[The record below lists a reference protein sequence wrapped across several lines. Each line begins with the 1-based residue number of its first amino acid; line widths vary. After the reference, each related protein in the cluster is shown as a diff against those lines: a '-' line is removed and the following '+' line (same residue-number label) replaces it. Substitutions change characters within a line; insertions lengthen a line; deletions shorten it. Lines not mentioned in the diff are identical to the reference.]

1 MEVRTIAIS
10 GAIRAPLVALTA
22 AQARIAQPTKHWS
35 VHLSHWELHRKAEC
49 HDSSVQHGHCRRR
62 WLSAE
67 QSIPAVEGS
76 EQQQEEREERA
87 HAECGEGTHRAGSP
101 DIGCGVPGQCADDHQ
116 RGAAQPIPALP
127 VPHGIV
133 HTSRD
138 EPAARRTAPDL
149 HMGVPS
155 LRSPRHSAYSPC
167 RSKYEEACLKLG
179 TLRANLCKGKGVQS
193 IAARSAA
200 CWPSTRHQGKPT
212 FRRSVP
218 GQAGRFSVLFC
229 LPGAARVLAS
239 LSRKVAPRAKLCK
252 QKITA
257 PSTYLHEST
266 AHASA
271 STDDVRPQ
279 G

>member
-1 MEVRTIAIS
+1 M
-10 GAIRAPLVALTA
+10 
-22 AQARIAQPTKHWS
+22 
-35 VHLSHWELHRKAEC
+35 
-49 HDSSVQHGHCRRR
+49 RR
-62 WLSAE
+62 
-67 QSIPAVEGS
+67 V
-76 EQQQEEREERA
+76 
-87 HAECGEGTHRAGSP
+87 
-101 DIGCGVPGQCADDHQ
+101 
-116 RGAAQPIPALP
+116 
-127 VPHGIV
+127 
-133 HTSRD
+133 
-138 EPAARRTAPDL
+138 APDL

-179 TLRANLCKGKGVQS
+179 TLRASLCKGKGVQS

-212 FRRSVP
+212 VRRSVP
-218 GQAGRFSVLFC
+218 GQAGRFNVLFC